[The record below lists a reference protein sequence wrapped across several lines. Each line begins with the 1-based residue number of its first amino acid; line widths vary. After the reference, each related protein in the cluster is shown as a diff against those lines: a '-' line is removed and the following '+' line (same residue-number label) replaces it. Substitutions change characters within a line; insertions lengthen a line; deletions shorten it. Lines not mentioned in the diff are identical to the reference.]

1 MQGIGGRSRFKL
13 RYPPVFSR
21 VERNQILIASA
32 LMVGVGLFWDFGY
45 SLSSPIVFVLIGSG
59 SLVSFLGHE
68 LAHKFLAQRN
78 GLWAEFRTNIYLLL
92 LTAISIPIPFKFLV
106 PGQTNTVGN
115 GNRELLGAIALIGP
129 GFNIALG
136 VGCYLL
142 TRFLSFSSYAGA
154 FLILSEFNAWIALL
168 NLIPFP
174 GFDGLRAF
182 EWDKT
187 RWGIAIAVSI
197 VLIGLT
203 IFFV

>member
-1 MQGIGGRSRFKL
+1 
-13 RYPPVFSR
+13 
-21 VERNQILIASA
+21 
-32 LMVGVGLFWDFGY
+32 
-45 SLSSPIVFVLIGSG
+45 
-59 SLVSFLGHE
+59 
-68 LAHKFLAQRN
+68 
-78 GLWAEFRTNIYLLL
+78 
-92 LTAISIPIPFKFLV
+92 
-106 PGQTNTVGN
+106 
-115 GNRELLGAIALIGP
+115 
-129 GFNIALG
+129 
-136 VGCYLL
+136 GCYLL